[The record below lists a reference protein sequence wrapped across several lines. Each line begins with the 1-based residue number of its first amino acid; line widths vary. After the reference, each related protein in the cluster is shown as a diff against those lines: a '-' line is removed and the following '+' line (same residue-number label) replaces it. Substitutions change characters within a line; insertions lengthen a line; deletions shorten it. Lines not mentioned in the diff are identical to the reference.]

1 MKRTIWVVVGL
12 ILIAVGSISVYYYLD
27 GQVKEEE
34 YNGMFVDRSEN
45 NGYAT
50 MYDLCESV

>member
-50 MYDLCESV
+50 MYYLCESV